1 MGEIIEDFAAG
12 VRTFKT
18 LKETIDEAQKQ
29 IHSDSVYESLN
40 DVKDN
45 IIKGVKG
52 FTDAISSDICE
63 SLGQIQSDEKEKPK

>member
-29 IHSDSVYESLN
+29 IQSKYVNESLETIVCHMRE
-40 DVKDN
+40 DV
-45 IIKGVKG
+45 GL
-52 FTDAISSDICE
+52 FTDAIRDEIVE
-63 SLGQIQSDEKEKPK
+63 SLGKINHGENAKPK